1 MIRPFIEEKDPKM
14 MYLKY
19 KLISQDINLLF
30 DSAYL
35 NYPEATYLLYQIYK
49 GDKKNYP
56 LQENSFLA
64 NIYLKKSADLAH
76 HDGLIKIIEKLNNS
90 DTLSSNYFRNL
101 LEKYINTLLLK
112 YPNSPQAM

>member
-35 NYPEATYLLYQIYK
+35 NYPEATYLLYQSTRVIRK
-49 GDKKNYP
+49 LSP
-56 LQENSFLA
+56 SRNSFLA
-64 NIYLKKSADLAH
+64 NIYLK
-76 HDGLIKIIEKLNNS
+76 
-90 DTLSSNYFRNL
+90 NL
-101 LEKYINTLLLK
+101 LI
-112 YPNSPQAM
+112 